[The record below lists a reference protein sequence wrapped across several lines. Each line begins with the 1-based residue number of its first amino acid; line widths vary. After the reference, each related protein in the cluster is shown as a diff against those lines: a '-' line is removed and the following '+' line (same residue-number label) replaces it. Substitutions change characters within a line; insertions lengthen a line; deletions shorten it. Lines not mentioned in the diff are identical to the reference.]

1 MASRRELTFVASD
14 TLRSRPPRLGR
25 SLAVDAVD
33 EVPAALKDPARAT
46 EGWGADDAPA
56 GGEVDDRRDRAS
68 VSSTD
73 RRASS
78 RAASRVSLL
87 SFDAEGSEANL
98 TFVSALESGRVDD
111 AAAAAAAVRSLAW

>member
-14 TLRSRPPRLGR
+14 TLRSKPPRLGC
-25 SLAVDAVD
+25 SLAVDEVD

-46 EGWGADDAPA
+46 EGWGADDAP

-111 AAAAAAAVRSLAW
+111 AAAAAAAAARSLAW

>member
-14 TLRSRPPRLGR
+14 TLRSRPPRLGC
-25 SLAVDAVD
+25 SLADEVD

-46 EGWGADDAPA
+46 EGWGADDAP

-111 AAAAAAAVRSLAW
+111 AAAAAAAAARSLAW